1 MEWIYV
7 GSSPM
12 VLIHLSAH
20 TVTTAASTGN
30 TRYFSLLRART
41 LSEKYASEETE
52 TGGRPFGTAVL
63 LASSSLAWLR
73 DWCPGM
79 P

>member
-7 GSSPM
+7 GSSLV

-20 TVTTAASTGN
+20 TITTEASTGD
-30 TRYFSLLRART
+30 TRDLSLLRART
-41 LSEKYASEETE
+41 LSEKYVSEETE
-52 TGGRPFGTAVL
+52 TGGGPFGTAVL
-63 LASSSLAWLR
+63 LASSSLAWPR
-73 DWCPGM
+73 DWYPGI